1 MSEDVKKK
9 IGTYIAE
16 EFMEDEMEL
25 TYDTRLME
33 LAILDSFSTIKLIGW
48 LEQCFSIQVDSK
60 HITAGNFAS
69 IATIA
74 DLVDQIATETV

>member
-1 MSEDVKKK
+1 MSQEIKKK
-9 IGTYIAE
+9 IGAFISG
-16 EFMEDEMEL
+16 EFLEDEMEL

-48 LEQCFSIQVDSK
+48 LETSFSIQIDSK

-69 IATIA
+69 ITTISE
-74 DLVDQIATETV
+74 LVEQIATATA